1 MIARGSRPRL
11 LVTGFNA
18 FPGAPVNPTEALV
31 ADLLADRASI
41 ERRCTLHAEVL
52 DVDYRALPTRLAAIA
67 ADFRADIAV
76 HFGLAASA
84 RGFRL
89 ERLARNCTSLAL
101 ADNSGWRPTVATICD
116 GVETHDSTLPLD
128 VIHDRLVDAGL
139 PVEWSDSAGD
149 YLCNYLFYHARAG
162 LVSGY
167 EPAMAGFV
175 HVPPF
180 PPTGPADI
188 SGLGGGMGRAQLLQ
202 GGRLIIETC
211 LDAWEARPQ

>member
-1 MIARGSRPRL
+1 MNTRGSRPRL

-31 ADLLADRASI
+31 ADLLSVRASI
-41 ERRCTLHAEVL
+41 ERRCDLHAEVL
-52 DVDYRALPTRLAAIA
+52 DVDYRALPARLAAIA

-76 HFGLAASA
+76 HFGLAGAA

-89 ERLARNCTSLAL
+89 ERLARNCTSLTL

-116 GVETHDSTLPLD
+116 GVETHDSTLPLGA
-128 VIHDRLVDAGL
+128 IHDRLVDAGL

-149 YLCNYLFYHARAG
+149 YLCNYLFYHARSG

-180 PPTGPADI
+180 APAGPADLAGMAGTMDRTSLATGARI
-188 SGLGGGMGRAQLLQ
+188 ILGA
-202 GGRLIIETC
+202 C
-211 LDAWEARPQ
+211 LDAWQAHPE